1 MEHHNAVRATVG
13 LINEGL
19 KSYKKKIECEGF
31 MNSFVNTIVIL

>member
-13 LINEGL
+13 LNNEGL
-19 KSYKKKIECEGF
+19 KSWKKIECEGF